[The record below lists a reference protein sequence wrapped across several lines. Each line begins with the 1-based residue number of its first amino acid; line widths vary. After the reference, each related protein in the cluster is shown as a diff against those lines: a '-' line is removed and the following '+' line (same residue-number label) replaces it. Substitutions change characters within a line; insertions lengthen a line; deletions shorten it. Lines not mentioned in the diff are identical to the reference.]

1 MRDYLTDREVQRIR
15 TNCARLL
22 LVIVI
27 ILLCL

>member
-1 MRDYLTDREVQRIR
+1 MRDYLTDREVQRIK

>member
-1 MRDYLTDREVQRIR
+1 MRDYLTDRDVQKIR

>member
-1 MRDYLTDREVQRIR
+1 MRDYLTNREVQKIR

-22 LVIVI
+22 LVIVL

>member
-1 MRDYLTDREVQRIR
+1 MRDYLTDREVQKIR

-27 ILLCL
+27 VLLCL

>member
-1 MRDYLTDREVQRIR
+1 MRDYLTDRDVQRIR

-22 LVIVI
+22 LVIVL

>member
-22 LVIVI
+22 LVIVL

>member
-1 MRDYLTDREVQRIR
+1 MRDYLTDRDVQKIR

-27 ILLCL
+27 ILLWL

>member
-1 MRDYLTDREVQRIR
+1 MRDYLTDRDVQRIR

-27 ILLCL
+27 VLLCL

>member
-1 MRDYLTDREVQRIR
+1 MRDYLTDREVQKIR

-22 LVIVI
+22 LVIVL

>member
-1 MRDYLTDREVQRIR
+1 MRDYLTDRDVQKIR

-22 LVIVI
+22 LVIVL